1 VTMNSA
7 LVSTR
12 LRMQVEEE
20 WCATGSCMT
29 GPAPRPAAWNLRE
42 HSAPDDPVYRDG
54 RAFVAVK
61 EFPAVPDPFLIYAS
75 SLAGPSRS
83 GRLGHL
89 VYLEALRRRSD
100 LELQAYI
107 GEVAR
112 VLRDCFPERG
122 LDQDVSPQPSASA
135 TATRSSASWDG
146 RFVASW
152 TRDEYPRVSRLP
164 LRYLRGRRL
173 RRGWRGGGGEW
184 GKTIILLR
192 GICENKLSE
201 GFMGRFSRQFL

>member
-1 VTMNSA
+1 MLNLPRDNEQR

-12 LRMQVEEE
+12 LRMQGEEMVRD
-20 WCATGSCMT
+20 GQLYD
-29 GPAPRPAAWNLRE
+29 RVQLLDLLLDLRE

-122 LDQDVSPQPSASA
+122 LDQDVL
-135 TATRSSASWDG
+135 TAA
-146 RFVASW
+146 
-152 TRDEYPRVSRLP
+152 
-164 LRYLRGRRL
+164 
-173 RRGWRGGGGEW
+173 
-184 GKTIILLR
+184 
-192 GICENKLSE
+192 LSLCHCHE
-201 GFMGRFSRQFL
+201 ELGFMGRQVRRLLDA